1 MTPMAEASDDLLNGD
16 VAVITGAAQGNGAAI
31 ARGLAA
37 AGAAVLL
44 CDMNETGAKAE
55 ADRIKAEG
63 GRAEGFALDVTDR
76 AACASFADRAKE
88 VFGNVS
94 ILVNNAGITRRT
106 APHEADF
113 LDHLDAQIAVNLNGT
128 ANMVVALLSQ
138 LKATGGRVVNIGS
151 IASFVAYRNSASYAA
166 SKGGVLQLTK
176 ALACDLATEGVR
188 VNGIAPGVIA
198 TPMTEGTRANP
209 EAMERFMAHTPMGRV
224 GQPEELVGP
233 VLFLASRLSSY
244 VTGTMLPVDGGYLAN

>member
-1 MTPMAEASDDLLNGD
+1 MMNASLTGLLDGD

-44 CDMNETGAKAE
+44 CDMNEAGAKAE
-55 ADRIKAEG
+55 ATGIREKG
-63 GRAEGFALDVTDR
+63 GRAEGFALDVSDR
-76 AACASFADRAKE
+76 AACIAFADRAKA

-106 APHEADF
+106 APHDADF
-113 LDHLDAQIAVNLNGT
+113 LDHLDAQVAVNLTGT

-138 LKATGGRVVNIGS
+138 LKATRGRVVNLGS
-151 IASFVAYRNSASYAA
+151 IASFVGYRNSASYAA
-166 SKGGVLQLTK
+166 SKGGVIQLTK
-176 ALACDLATEGVR
+176 ALACDLAAEGVR

-198 TPMTEGTRANP
+198 TPMTEGTRTNP
-209 EAMERFMAHTPMGRV
+209 EAMARFMAHTPMGRV
-224 GQPEELVGP
+224 GEPEELVGP

>member
-1 MTPMAEASDDLLNGD
+1 MAEGSEDLLNGD